1 MHLVK
6 PNRRP
11 TGQQLDSYLST
22 KMLEMCLSKL
32 IMKQHRTL
40 KVLTADN
47 KLSIGHSQQNYIF
60 LKKNATSDKTTVF
73 IIERKKKKLQKQKRV
88 RKRRNFTFCN

>member
-11 TGQQLDSYLST
+11 AGQQLDSYLST
-22 KMLEMCLSKL
+22 KMLEMCFSKL

-40 KVLTADN
+40 KGLTADN
-47 KLSIGHSQQNYIF
+47 KLSIGHSQQNDIF
-60 LKKNATSDKTTVF
+60 LKKKTLPQLTRQWF
-73 IIERKKKKLQKQKRV
+73 P
-88 RKRRNFTFCN
+88 